1 MPPPLEALD
10 PLPPEQRLAIAWSAP
25 VARDRLAS
33 MLAFDRRLARIVTRT
48 REPLLGQ
55 MRLAWWRDTLGLRVA
70 ARPRGDVVLEALGT
84 FWDGREAGLIALVDG
99 WEQVLLEKPLSVD
112 AAGRFAEGRSAAL
125 LGVYDGDDPAEQPG
139 AASRR
144 AAWCWS
150 LGDFAARV
158 SDPGERAMLAKL
170 GLGTSGPERRLP
182 RRERGLAVLGA
193 LGERALRRGG
203 RPLMEGRGAAIAVMR
218 AAIFGG

>member
-1 MPPPLEALD
+1 MPPKLEALE
-10 PLPPEQRLAIAWSAP
+10 PLPPEQRLAIAWSTAE
-25 VARDRLAS
+25 ARDRLTS
-33 MLAFDRRLARIVTRT
+33 MLAFDGRLARIVTRT
-48 REPLLGQ
+48 REPMLGQ
-55 MRLAWWRDTLGLRVA
+55 MRLAWWRDTLGLGVA

-84 FWDGREAGLIALVDG
+84 FWEGREAGLIALVDG
-99 WEQVLLEKPLSVD
+99 WEQVLHEKPLSED

-125 LGVYDGDDPAEQPG
+125 LGVYGGDARADRPG

-170 GLGTSGPERRLP
+170 GLASSGPDRRLP
-182 RRERGLAVLGA
+182 RSERGLAVLGL
-193 LGERALRRGG
+193 LGERALRCGG

-218 AAIFGG
+218 AAIFGS